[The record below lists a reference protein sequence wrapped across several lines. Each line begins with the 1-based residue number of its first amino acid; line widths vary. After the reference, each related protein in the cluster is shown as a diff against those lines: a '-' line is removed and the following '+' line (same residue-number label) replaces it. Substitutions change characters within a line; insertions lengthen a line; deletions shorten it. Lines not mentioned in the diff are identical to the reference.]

1 MQLELD
7 TIKSLGAQLVSISPQ
22 LPDQTLSL
30 QKKESLKFHMLSDP
44 ANRVAREF
52 GLVFTLPDILRPVY
66 TGFGIDLP
74 AANGDNSF
82 ELPVPATYVI
92 DQNTNIVLD
101 FVDVNHTLR
110 LEPELI
116 IEALREISSSNG

>member
-1 MQLELD
+1 
-7 TIKSLGAQLVSISPQ
+7 
-22 LPDQTLSL
+22 
-30 QKKESLKFHMLSDP
+30 MLSDP

>member
-1 MQLELD
+1 LQLELD